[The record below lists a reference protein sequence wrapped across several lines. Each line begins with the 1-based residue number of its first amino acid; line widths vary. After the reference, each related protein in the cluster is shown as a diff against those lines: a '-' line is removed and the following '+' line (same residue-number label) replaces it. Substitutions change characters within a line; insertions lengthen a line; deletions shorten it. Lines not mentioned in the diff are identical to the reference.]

1 MNESNKECHLNNSDI
16 VSNCLKI
23 INAGA
28 NNKPNTHIA
37 SSHGKAARSV
47 RKYNDVKAMAVI
59 VADVDSAAYFDDL
72 MSGDLND

>member
-1 MNESNKECHLNNSDI
+1 MNESKECHANNNDI
-16 VSNCLKI
+16 LSSCLKI
-23 INAGA
+23 INSGA
-28 NNKPNTHIA
+28 NTKQNTHRA

-72 MSGDLND
+72 LQGDC